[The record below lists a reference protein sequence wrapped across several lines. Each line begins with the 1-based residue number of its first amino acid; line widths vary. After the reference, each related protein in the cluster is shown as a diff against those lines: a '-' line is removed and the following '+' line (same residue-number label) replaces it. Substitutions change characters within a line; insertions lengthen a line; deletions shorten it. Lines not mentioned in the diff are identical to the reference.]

1 MGKRVLAVDDE
12 DQVREFV
19 SAILEEN
26 GYVPVLARNGEEAMD
41 IIRKNRP
48 DLIIMDILMPRKSG
62 INLYRELKTME
73 SLREI
78 PVVICSGIARR
89 TFMRSQAAHAEFGE
103 EGVPKPEAYIEKPVK
118 PLSLTRILE
127 KLLG

>member
-19 SAILEEN
+19 STILEEN

-41 IIRKNRP
+41 IIREDKP
-48 DLIIMDILMPRKSG
+48 DLIIMDILMPKRSG
-62 INLYRELKTME
+62 IKLYRELKTTD
-73 SLREI
+73 SLRDI

-89 TFMRSQAAHAEFGE
+89 TFMRSQAAHHEFGGE
-103 EGVPKPEAYIEKPVK
+103 SVPQPEGYIEKPLK
-118 PLSLTRILE
+118 PVLLKKILNQ
-127 KLLG
+127 LLG